1 MPACAKIR
9 IFLENSNQYS
19 TQLLSSTMSF
29 QGKNVQWTNNVQ
41 WCTWFTFWC
50 KLLILLWMVTDQLLC
65 IVMLYSFLGFF
76 SFVFFFGIP
85 EFNSGSSCHISL
97 VSFKPKQFWAFV
109 FHYMNTEYWY
119 FFKKSGQ
126 SKPSKDLSSSF
137 FILRFRSCIFYFF
150 FWAEKLKTITS
161 FSAHHRGT

>member
-76 SFVFFFGIP
+76 SFVFFLAFQ
-85 EFNSGSSCHISL
+85 NSIQDPVVISL
-97 VSFKPKQFWAFV
+97 WFPLSQNNSELLSFIIWILSTDIFLRNQGNPNPQRICLVVSSYLDLD
-109 FHYMNTEYWY
+109 HT
-119 FFKKSGQ
+119 FF
-126 SKPSKDLSSSF
+126 
-137 FILRFRSCIFYFF
+137 FF